1 MVYDLRQMTS
11 ISSGNSMD
19 CVGIPQNGQRIE
31 TADYITAFMGYAKS
45 NMACRKSGV
54 VLDAQ
59 MAKLTPGCPSYRV
72 NCYPCE

>member
-1 MVYDLRQMTS
+1 
-11 ISSGNSMD
+11 MD

-31 TADYITAFMGYAKS
+31 TADHITAFMGYAKS
-45 NMACRKSGV
+45 NMVCRKSGV

-72 NCYPCE
+72 NCYPYE